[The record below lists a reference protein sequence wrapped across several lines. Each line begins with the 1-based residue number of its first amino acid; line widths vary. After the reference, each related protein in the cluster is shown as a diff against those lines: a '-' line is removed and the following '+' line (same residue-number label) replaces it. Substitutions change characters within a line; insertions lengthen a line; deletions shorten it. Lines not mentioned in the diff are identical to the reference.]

1 MFHNR
6 MAGHLLFRRSFG
18 ASLTNRN
25 EQTLG
30 LKHAI
35 DPNELPWKNELLQ
48 SGIERV
54 KVVRRRLQSLP
65 AQ

>member
-6 MAGHLLFRRSFG
+6 IAGRFLFRRSFG
-18 ASLTNRN
+18 ASLTNGKD
-25 EQTLG
+25 QILG

-35 DPNELPWKNELLQ
+35 DPQITALKKLLP
-48 SGIERV
+48 SGIVRD
-54 KVVRRRLQSLP
+54 KVVRRRLQSVP

>member
-6 MAGHLLFRRSFG
+6 IAGRFLFRRSFG
-18 ASLTNRN
+18 ASLTDGK
-25 EQTLG
+25 EQILG

-35 DPNELPWKNELLQ
+35 DPKITALKRTAP

-54 KVVRRRLQSLP
+54 KVVRRRLQSIP